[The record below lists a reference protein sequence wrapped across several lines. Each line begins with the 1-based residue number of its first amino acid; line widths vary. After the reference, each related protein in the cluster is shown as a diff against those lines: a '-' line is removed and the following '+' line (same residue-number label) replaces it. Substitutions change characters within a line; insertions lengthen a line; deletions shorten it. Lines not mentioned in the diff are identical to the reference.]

1 MSNLHVNDFGTHRKN
16 AFAALGNYPMA
27 GAYGHT
33 GSQAAALRA
42 AQYMQTGNPM
52 LQQAHGDAGMAAL
65 ANGFGTMNISPPQY
79 GAVNRAST
87 HVASTGPEYGNMP
100 MSQAQALYMQGQSQ
114 YLYPG
119 THIMSGTTSASGASV
134 YTPTGHYMPVGYAGF
149 AHQMIDT
156 SPQGQQNWPHRLV
169 SDGSNQVPHLVTP
182 RRDSVSSNEEH
193 LPATPYGAGSFAGY
207 HNGVSVMDRSPS
219 QVFTHSG
226 TPSPSQYMQ
235 GYAPQHMG
243 KHSGTSQIPLALQL
257 LVSQEP
263 VIPRAIPAVNS
274 PMKPLDRCLEN
285 KNGET
290 NVYIRGL
297 LPETTDE
304 MLYNWGSRFGDIQ
317 SSKSIIDLKTNLCKG
332 QVPCIRLPQLLL
344 TITDSVSSSTT
355 TLMMLKTA
363 YAAFTTLATR
373 LASLVYAST
382 FIPLFVRS

>member
-1 MSNLHVNDFGTHRKN
+1 MSNLNVTDFGPHRKN
-16 AFAALGNYPMA
+16 AFLSSVNSYPMA

-52 LQQAHGDAGMAAL
+52 LQHAHGDAGMTAL
-65 ANGFGTMNISPPQY
+65 ANGFSAINISPSQY
-79 GAVNRAST
+79 AAANRASSQ
-87 HVASTGPEYGNMP
+87 VASAASDYSGVP
-100 MSQAQALYMQGQSQ
+100 MNQAQALYMQGQSQ
-114 YLYPG
+114 YLYTGTHLMPG
-119 THIMSGTTSASGASV
+119 TTNNPGAGV
-134 YTPTGHYMPVGYAGF
+134 YNPTGHYMQPVSYAGYP
-149 AHQMIDT
+149 HQMVDT
-156 SPQGQQNWPHRLV
+156 TPQGQQNWSHRMV
-169 SDGSNQVPHLVTP
+169 SDGSSHVPHLITP

-193 LPATPYGAGSFAGY
+193 LPATPYGAGSFGGY
-207 HNGVSVMDRSPS
+207 HNGVAVMDRSPS

-226 TPSPSQYMQ
+226 TPSPSQFMQ

-243 KHSGTSQIPLALQL
+243 KHSGASQIPLALQL

-304 MLYNWGSRFGDIQ
+304 MLYSWGNRFGDIQ

-332 QVPCIRLPQLLL
+332 
-344 TITDSVSSSTT
+344 
-355 TLMMLKTA
+355 
-363 YAAFTTLATR
+363 
-373 LASLVYAST
+373 
-382 FIPLFVRS
+382 